1 MNPFHF
7 ITHQA
12 AQDLDA
18 SLAGKGIAA
27 TRITSVGYGEARP
40 VVPNDTD
47 RNRGRNRRIEFAIAQ

>member
-18 SLAGKGIAA
+18 SLAGN
-27 TRITSVGYGEARP
+27 REARLP
-40 VVPNDTD
+40 LRHKA
-47 RNRGRNRRIEFAIAQ
+47 RNRGERHGVAQGLALASIVIGFFARFR

>member
-18 SLAGKGIAA
+18 SLAGKREVHLPLRRKARDRSERHGVAQGMALASIVVGFF
-27 TRITSVGYGEARP
+27 TRFR
-40 VVPNDTD
+40 
-47 RNRGRNRRIEFAIAQ
+47 

>member
-18 SLAGKGIAA
+18 SLAGKVVTHVPQRRTTQNRKIRRGQPHGMAVVAA
-27 TRITSVGYGEARP
+27 LLGLTRLLR
-40 VVPNDTD
+40 
-47 RNRGRNRRIEFAIAQ
+47 

>member
-18 SLAGKGIAA
+18 SLAGKAVA
-27 TRITSVGYGEARP
+27 H
-40 VVPNDTD
+40 VPH
-47 RNRGRNRRIEFAIAQ
+47 RRISQNRKIRRGQPHGLTIVAAVLGLSGFLR

>member
-18 SLAGKGIAA
+18 SLAGKGIA
-27 TRITSVGYGEARP
+27 SVPQRRNVQNRKIRQGRTASLTLVAA
-40 VVPNDTD
+40 VVGLLGFL
-47 RNRGRNRRIEFAIAQ
+47 R

>member
-18 SLAGKGIAA
+18 SLAGKGIATLPQRRNIQYRKIRRGHTA
-27 TRITSVGYGEARP
+27 SLTVVAAVVGLSGFLR
-40 VVPNDTD
+40 
-47 RNRGRNRRIEFAIAQ
+47 

>member
-18 SLAGKGIAA
+18 SLAGKGIARVPQRRNVQNRKIRRGH
-27 TRITSVGYGEARP
+27 TTSLTVVAAMVGLSGFLR
-40 VVPNDTD
+40 
-47 RNRGRNRRIEFAIAQ
+47 

>member
-18 SLAGKGIAA
+18 SLAGKGIA
-27 TRITSVGYGEARP
+27 SVPQRRNVQNRKIRQGRTASLTLVAA
-40 VVPNDTD
+40 VVGLSGFL
-47 RNRGRNRRIEFAIAQ
+47 R